1 MKSEFNQQC
10 KLEVSAITE
19 KVCILSPHMTYKQ
32 NPLLLT
38 NMALIAHMVGLP

>member
-19 KVCILSPHMTYKQ
+19 KVCIFSPHMTYKQ
-32 NPLLLT
+32 NPLHLT
-38 NMALIAHMVGLP
+38 NMVQIALMVGLP